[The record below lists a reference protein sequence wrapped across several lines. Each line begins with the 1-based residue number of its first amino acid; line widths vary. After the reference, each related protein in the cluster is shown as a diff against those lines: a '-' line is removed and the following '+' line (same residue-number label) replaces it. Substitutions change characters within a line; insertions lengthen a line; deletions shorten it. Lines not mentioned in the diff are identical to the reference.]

1 MLGRSLDLTFATF
14 LLALSFPILLL
25 SSAWMRWS
33 ARGEKLVNQFG
44 LPYHCHN
51 NSFIC
56 ITMDKDSNFDRAIA
70 DYEELIDATVSGT
83 VQ

>member
-33 ARGEKLVNQFG
+33 ARGKKLVNQFG
-44 LPYHCHN
+44 LPYHDQK

-56 ITMDKDSNFDRAIA
+56 SRMDEGPNFDRAIA
-70 DYEELIDATVSGT
+70 EYEELIDATVSGA